1 MTAQILNFLNAAKRV
16 PWFGFTP
23 HIIVKR
29 DQLPGDWLCD
39 GKSYSIMSSQNN
51 ATPSPKKVAFSPVRV
66 GSAELQCHSMTPP
79 QSKRGTAGTPR
90 SILKISNS
98 PIYSHE
104 NDVSIVLDSS
114 TGTGLGSQEEI
125 ISLETCIQNLLVAKE
140 EDRLHTYS
148 ALYNA
153 LKSGDN
159 STGIDEGML
168 RSVVKIILKDMESSS
183 SIVM

>member
-1 MTAQILNFLNAAKRV
+1 
-16 PWFGFTP
+16 
-23 HIIVKR
+23 
-29 DQLPGDWLCD
+29 
-39 GKSYSIMSSQNN
+39 MSSQNN

-66 GSAELQCHSMTPP
+66 GSAETQCHLMTPP
-79 QSKRGTAGTPR
+79 QSKKGTAGTPR

-104 NDVSIVLDSS
+104 NDVSVVLDSS
-114 TGTGLGSQEEI
+114 TGTGMSSQNEN

-153 LKSGDN
+153 LKAGET
-159 STGIDEGML
+159 STAIDEGML
-168 RSVVKIILKDMESSS
+168 RSVVKIVLKDMESSN